1 MQMKPA
7 SESALFAGLSGAIVM
22 AAAMG
27 FGRFVYTPIL
37 PGMMA
42 GAGISAGDAGIIASA
57 NFVGYLAGAILA
69 SLGWA
74 SGRERQVAL
83 WSLAANAVLLGLMA
97 STSNLF
103 LFSVVRFGAGVASA
117 FIMIFATS
125 LILARFPGDARVQ
138 ALHFGG
144 VGFGIA
150 LSSLMVFAMK
160 PIDFGIAQ
168 WRAEWIVAGAL
179 CVLAFVVGVI
189 FIPRPDRHRGKTP
202 AEPHLRWSGE
212 GIRMIVSYGLF
223 GFGYIITAT
232 FLVTI
237 ARMGGGGAASEFL
250 CWFATGLAVM
260 ASMFLWPF
268 YAKRNGLRRTY
279 LTGIALEAVGVVASV
294 LVPGLA
300 GLLIGG
306 IFLGAT
312 FIMITAYGLQLSRT
326 LWHESPRRAIGLM
339 TAAFGV
345 GQIIGPVVAG
355 YAASLTGSF
364 TMASLMAAGMLVV
377 AFLVMTLGA
386 KPR

>member
-1 MQMKPA
+1 MKPA
-7 SESALFAGLSGAIVM
+7 SESAIFAGLSGAIVM

-42 GAGISAGDAGIIASA
+42 GAGLSAGDAGIIASA

-97 STSNLF
+97 CLSNLF
-103 LFSVVRFGAGVASA
+103 LFSIVRFGAGVASA

-125 LILARFPGDARVQ
+125 LILARFPGDVRVQ

-168 WRAEWIVAGAL
+168 WRAEWVVAGAL
-179 CVLAFVVGVI
+179 CVVAFVVGVI
-189 FIPRPDRHRGKTP
+189 FIPRPARHRGKTP
-202 AEPHLRWSGE
+202 AEPHLKWSGE

-237 ARMGGGGAASEFL
+237 ARMGGGGAAAEFL

-279 LTGIALEAVGVVASV
+279 ITGIALEAVGVVASV

-339 TAAFGV
+339 TAAFGL

-364 TMASLMAAGMLVV
+364 TMASLMAAAMLVV

>member
-1 MQMKPA
+1 
-7 SESALFAGLSGAIVM
+7 M

-42 GAGISAGDAGIIASA
+42 GAGLSAGDAGIIASA

-83 WSLAANAVLLGLMA
+83 WSLAANAVLLVLMA
-97 STSNLF
+97 CISNLF
-103 LFSVVRFGAGVASA
+103 LFSIVRFGAGVASA

-125 LILARFPGDARVQ
+125 LILARFPGDVRVQ

-168 WRAEWIVAGAL
+168 WRAEWVVAGAL
-179 CVLAFVVGVI
+179 CVVAFVVGLI

-202 AEPHLRWSGE
+202 AEPHLTWNGE

-237 ARMGGGGAASEFL
+237 ARMGGGGAAAEFL

-279 LTGIALEAVGVVASV
+279 ITGIALEAVGVVASV

-300 GLLIGG
+300 GLMIGG

-339 TAAFGV
+339 TAAFGL
-345 GQIIGPVVAG
+345 GQIVGPVVAG

-364 TMASLMAAGMLVV
+364 TMASLMAAAMLVV

>member
-7 SESALFAGLSGAIVM
+7 SESAIFAGLSGAIVM

-42 GAGISAGDAGIIASA
+42 GAGLSAGDAGIIASA
-57 NFVGYLAGAILA
+57 NFIGYLAGAILA

-83 WSLAANAVLLGLMA
+83 WSLAANAILLGLMA
-97 STSNLF
+97 CTSDLF

-125 LILARFPGDARVQ
+125 LILARFPGDVRVQ

-168 WRAEWIVAGAL
+168 WRAEWLVAGAL
-179 CVLAFVVGVI
+179 CVAAFVIGVV

-202 AEPHLRWSGE
+202 PEPHLRWSGE

-237 ARMGGGGAASEFL
+237 ARMGGGGAAAEFL
-250 CWFATGLAVM
+250 CWFVTGLAVM
-260 ASMFLWPF
+260 ASMFLWPLF
-268 YAKRNGLRRTY
+268 AARNGLRRTY
-279 LTGIALEAVGVVASV
+279 IVGLALEAVGVVASV
-294 LVPGLA
+294 LVPGLP

-306 IFLGAT
+306 IFLGGT
-312 FIMITAYGLQLSRT
+312 FIMITSYGLQLSRT

-364 TMASLMAAGMLVV
+364 TMASLMAAAMLVV